1 MLEFDS
7 HRELGI
13 FLSFLVL
20 EISVKFYGIPLGDF
34 FDRMKLKAVF
44 PLSLRTFT
52 FDLVSVE
59 KISFITSTLVTTICI
74 YTAVLTA
81 AIVGLAFI
89 DVCKRETRQSDS
101 FLVHQTCR
109 NVCLYDYVKPWT

>member
-1 MLEFDS
+1 MVVHEFDS

-20 EISVKFYGIPLGDF
+20 EISLKLYGKLSGDF
-34 FDRMKLKAVF
+34 FERMLLKF
-44 PLSLRTFT
+44 FRSLRTFT
-52 FDLVSVE
+52 FDLASFE

-81 AIVGLAFI
+81 AIVALAFI
-89 DVCKRETRQSDS
+89 DVCKRETRDKVILFWCTKRVEKLASM
-101 FLVHQTCR
+101 T
-109 NVCLYDYVKPWT
+109 T